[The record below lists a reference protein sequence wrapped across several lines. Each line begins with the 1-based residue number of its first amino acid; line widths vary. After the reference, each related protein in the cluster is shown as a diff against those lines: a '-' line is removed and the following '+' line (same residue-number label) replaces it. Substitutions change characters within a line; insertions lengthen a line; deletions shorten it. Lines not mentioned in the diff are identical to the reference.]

1 VRRSR
6 ASAADMSNT
15 INQVSPIASSTSSNW
30 LKEAQAAIAASE
42 SAGGMLGALAASRSQ
57 PGSLKAFLAQSQ
69 NLANGFSLIAQ
80 GNVQSS
86 LDLTFKAATDAYNKR
101 IAERLAAAQARNAQ
115 PVNYTPP
122 KGLDSII
129 YFSDGT
135 TLDTVANIITLSN
148 GKQIDAL
155 TGRDYI
161 DESALIR
168 MANGAYIDTKNNVM
182 VMADGTKIDTITGLI
197 ITA

>member
-1 VRRSR
+1 ILNHLVKCRRRSRRLSTPLGCRRHTLAAARAGQHSLTGGRYIVRRSR

-101 IAERLAAAQARNAQ
+101 IADRLAAAQAQNAQ

-122 KGLDSII
+122 KGL
-129 YFSDGT
+129 
-135 TLDTVANIITLSN
+135 
-148 GKQIDAL
+148 
-155 TGRDYI
+155 
-161 DESALIR
+161 
-168 MANGAYIDTKNNVM
+168 
-182 VMADGTKIDTITGLI
+182 
-197 ITA
+197 